1 METQIKVYE
10 EKAQMIK
17 PGDIFVPA
25 FESVEGHTVVTLNK
39 SNTITTLLEM
49 YDTNNIGL
57 DGLVK
62 GLRGMV
68 EKND

>member
-10 EKAQMIK
+10 EKAKSIK
-17 PGDIFVPA
+17 PGDIFVPK
-25 FESVEGHTVVTLNK
+25 FDSVEGHTVVTLRK
-39 SNTITTLLEM
+39 SNTITNLLEM
-49 YDTNNIGL
+49 YDTQNIGL

-68 EKND
+68 GQDG